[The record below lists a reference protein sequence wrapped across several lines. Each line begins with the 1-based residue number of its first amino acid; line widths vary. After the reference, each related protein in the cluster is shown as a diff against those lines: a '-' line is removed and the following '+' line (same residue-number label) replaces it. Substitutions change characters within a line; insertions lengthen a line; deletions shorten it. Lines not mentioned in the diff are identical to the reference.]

1 MKELNER
8 EQLRCKSLLAKD
20 NDLQVGDKCPRDDC
34 RGILEDDG
42 ITVFNPK
49 ADPIMA
55 GFKALCCDRKKC
67 DFQYVT
73 KEGSKKLKEWQAS
86 KKEGS
91 E

>member
-8 EQLRCKSLLAKD
+8 EQLRCKSLLAKN
-20 NDLQVGDKCPRDDC
+20 NDLQEGDKCPRDDC
-34 RGILEDDG
+34 RGILEPDS

-49 ADPIMA
+49 ATPIMA
-55 GFKALCCDRKKC
+55 GFSALRCDRKKC

-73 KEGSKKLKEWQAS
+73 KEGSRKLKEWQATI
-86 KKEGS
+86 KE